1 MSLRLPIGIQDFSEL
16 RTGNFVYIDKTEL
29 LFSLATASKTYFLSR
44 PRRFGKSLLISTLR
58 YLFEGRKDLFQ
69 GLAIENKWD
78 WNEKHPVI
86 RLSFDAISH
95 KELGLRQ
102 ALIRAVKKV
111 ADEYDI
117 DLPFDDPSVC
127 FQELIQRLTEKQGK
141 AVILIDEYDRPI
153 IDFLGLDEL
162 PQAEANRS
170 ILKSFFSVL
179 KSADAHIRFL
189 FLTGV
194 SKFSRVSIFSDLNH
208 LRDLSIESQFNDL
221 CGYTQAE
228 IDYNFAPLLAEMPT
242 DTRDKMREWYN
253 GYSWNGR
260 DFVYNPFSVL
270 NFFASKEYH
279 NFWFMTGT
287 PTFLVKRLNKDFQ
300 YALDN
305 IEVEMLLIE
314 SFELENLHPLALLF
328 QTGYLTI
335 KSRTDFGTIIL
346 DYPNREVKEALIRAL
361 LADYTHEGRII
372 PRIGQL
378 TRSLASNDMPKTV
391 ELLNGLFKTIPNQ
404 IFIAHREAYFHSV
417 IYLTFILL
425 GVYIQAEVNS
435 SDGRL
440 DAVVH
445 TLERIFIFEF
455 KLHESPKTALQ
466 QIINKD
472 YAAAYRHLNKE
483 IVGIG
488 IKFSETEKGIEGWE
502 STVV

>member
-1 MSLRLPIGIQDFSEL
+1 MSLKLPIGIQDFSEL

-29 LFSLATASKTYFLSR
+29 LYPLLTEAKTYFLSR

-58 YLFEGRKDLFQ
+58 YLFEGRKDLFE
-69 GLAIENKWD
+69 GLWIENKWD
-78 WNEKHPVI
+78 WNEKYPVI

-95 KELGLRQ
+95 KELGLRL
-102 ALIRAVKKV
+102 ALLKEVNRIASDFGIELMATEPAESFRELIRS
-111 ADEYDI
+111 I
-117 DLPFDDPSVC
+117 
-127 FQELIQRLTEKQGK
+127 TEKQGK
-141 AVILIDEYDRPI
+141 VVILIDEYDRPI

-162 PQAEANRS
+162 PKAEANRA
-170 ILKSFFSVL
+170 ILKSFFSIL
-179 KSADAHIRFL
+179 KSEDINIRFL
-189 FLTGV
+189 FLTGI
-194 SKFSRVSIFSDLNH
+194 SKFSKVTIFSDLNH

-228 IDYNFAPLLAEMPT
+228 IDYNFAPLLAEMPPN
-242 DTRDKMREWYN
+242 TREKMREWYN

-260 DFVYNPFSVL
+260 SFVYNPFSVL

-279 NFWFMTGT
+279 NFWFSTGT

-300 YALDN
+300 YQLDGL
-305 IEVEMLLIE
+305 EVDIHVLEAY
-314 SFELENLHPLALLF
+314 ELDTLEPIPILF

-335 KSRTDFGTIIL
+335 KEKTAFDTVVL
-346 DYPNREVKEALIRAL
+346 KYPNREVQQSLIRML
-361 LADYTHEGRII
+361 LAEFTHQTSVL

-378 TRSLASNDMPKTV
+378 TRSLNNNDISKTV
-391 ELLNGLFKTIPNQ
+391 ELLHGLFKSIPNQ

-417 IYLTFILL
+417 IYLTFVLL
-425 GVYIQAEVNS
+425 GIYIQAEVNS

-440 DAVVH
+440 DALVH
-445 TLERIFIFEF
+445 TPERIFIFEF
-455 KLHESPKTALQ
+455 KLNESAKAALQ

-488 IKFSETEKGIEGWE
+488 IKFSEIEKGIEAWE
-502 STVV
+502 SAVV